1 MDFSFLI
8 LDTRTKGNRHRSWKP
23 VLIIERD
30 AKILFMLF
38 PGVRLFFQE
47 FLGDFRGLQQFLKRS
62 NSWQMCDCFISNFSI

>member
-30 AKILFMLF
+30 AKIFVYAFSGCEIVF
-38 PGVRLFFQE
+38 PGISRRF
-47 FLGDFRGLQQFLKRS
+47 
-62 NSWQMCDCFISNFSI
+62 SWPTTIPETK